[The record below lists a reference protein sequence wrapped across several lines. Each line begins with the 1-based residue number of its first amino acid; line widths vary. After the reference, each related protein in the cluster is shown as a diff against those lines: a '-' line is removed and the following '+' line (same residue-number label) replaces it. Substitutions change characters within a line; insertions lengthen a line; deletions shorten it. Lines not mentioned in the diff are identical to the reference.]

1 MPAGP
6 KWRAVADAICSSA
19 GLWNIAHDAVF
30 RCRCAS
36 AFQLAE
42 LSSPVLLFAAVWRG
56 EGLKFDPNQVA
67 ALLDNHDGPAAPSA
81 IHSSPAAD
89 PPKLHVRL
97 FAEPNGDVSY
107 MDVDSVTLQKDH
119 GIWLVG
125 VTVYFIDDGWPEYRS
140 MGPSSP
146 AYCGQSEYYINTPIN
161 AVPLV
166 YWFDCGQAPPGFHYG
181 INTRPILSIPSSEPT
196 LPSFIANYACPAA
209 KEKLSRQL
217 GVLR

>member
-1 MPAGP
+1 MT
-6 KWRAVADAICSSA
+6 
-19 GLWNIAHDAVF
+19 
-30 RCRCAS
+30 RCRRCNLLFSGAAEHCPRCGLPLPARFRFSAS
-36 AFQLAE
+36 GIIVAGILVV
-42 LSSPVLLFAAVWRG
+42 VLLFAAVWRG
-56 EGLKFDPNQVA
+56 EGPKFDHNQVA
-67 ALLDNHDGPAAPSA
+67 ALLDNHDDPAAPSA
-81 IHSSPAAD
+81 VHSD

-97 FAEPNGDVSY
+97 FAERNGDVSY

-146 AYCGQSEYYINTPIN
+146 ACCGQSEYYINTPPK

-181 INTRPILSIPSSEPT
+181 INTRPILSIPSLET
-196 LPSFIANYACPAA
+196 PSFVANYACPAG